1 MDLILL
7 EVFLELLIT
16 NNYVQVKNMEKL
28 RLDLNGLHE
37 YQQNRYPYL
46 FIDIAEEVIPGK
58 SARGYKNLNDDDWWF
73 EVHFP
78 GDPNMPGAL
87 QIEAMV
93 QLGALMVT
101 TLPGNKGK
109 VVYLISANNLKLMKK
124 ILPGDRLDIETEL
137 LSWKRG
143 MGKCS
148 GAGYVNGEKVCSIDF
163 NIVMPHILEE
173 YKVKKK

>member
-1 MDLILL
+1 MEKMHLDLIG
-7 EVFLELLIT
+7 I
-16 NNYVQVKNMEKL
+16 Q
-28 RLDLNGLHE
+28 E

-46 FIDIAEEVIPGK
+46 LIDVAEEIIPGK
-58 SARGYKNLNDDDWWF
+58 SAKGYKNLTVNDWWF

-78 GDPNMPGAL
+78 GDPSMPGAL
-87 QIEAMV
+87 QMEAIV

-109 VVYLISANNLKLMKK
+109 VVYLVSANNFKLSKK
-124 ILPGDRLDIETEL
+124 ILPGDRLDIETKL

-143 MGKCS
+143 IGKCS
-148 GAGYVNGEKVCSIDF
+148 GTAYVKGEKACSVDF

-173 YKVKKK
+173 YKVKK

>member
-1 MDLILL
+1 MR
-7 EVFLELLIT
+7 
-16 NNYVQVKNMEKL
+16 KL
-28 RLDLNGLHE
+28 HLDLNGLHE

-46 FIDIAEEVIPGK
+46 LIDVAEEVVPGK
-58 SARGYKNLNDDDWWF
+58 SAKGYMNLTDDDWWF

-148 GAGYVNGEKVCSIDF
+148 GVGYVKGEKVCSIDF

-173 YKVKKK
+173 YKVKK

>member
-1 MDLILL
+1 MRK
-7 EVFLELLIT
+7 FH
-16 NNYVQVKNMEKL
+16 
-28 RLDLNGLHE
+28 LDLKGLHE

-46 FIDIAEEVIPGK
+46 LIDVAEEIIPGK
-58 SARGYKNLNDDDWWF
+58 SAKGYKDLTVDDWWF

-143 MGKCS
+143 MGKCF

>member
-1 MDLILL
+1 MKKI
-7 EVFLELLIT
+7 
-16 NNYVQVKNMEKL
+16 Q
-28 RLDLNGLHE
+28 LDLNGIHE

-46 FIDIAEEVIPGK
+46 LIDFAEEVIPGK
-58 SARGYKNLNDDDWWF
+58 SAKGYKDLSIDDWWF

-109 VVYLISANNLKLMKK
+109 VVYLSSADKLQLKKK
-124 ILPGDRLDIETEL
+124 VLPGDRFNIITEL

-143 MGKCS
+143 IGRAIGS
-148 GAGYVNGEKVCSIDF
+148 GYVNDKEVCSIEF
-163 NIVMPHILEE
+163 VIVMPHILDE
-173 YKVKKK
+173 YKVK

>member
-1 MDLILL
+1 MG
-7 EVFLELLIT
+7 
-16 NNYVQVKNMEKL
+16 KL
-28 RLDLNGLHE
+28 RLDLIGLHE

-46 FIDIAEEVIPGK
+46 LIDVAEEVIPGK
-58 SARGYKNLNDDDWWF
+58 SAKGYKNLSINDWWF

-78 GDPNMPGAL
+78 GDPSMPGGL

-109 VVYLISANNLKLMKK
+109 VVYLTSANNLKLMKK
-124 ILPGDRLDIETEL
+124 ILPGDRFDIETEL
-137 LSWKRG
+137 LRWKRG
-143 MGKCS
+143 LGSCT
-148 GAGYVNGEKVCSIDF
+148 GAGYVNGEKVCGIDF

-173 YKVKKK
+173 YKVKK

>member
-1 MDLILL
+1 MG
-7 EVFLELLIT
+7 E
-16 NNYVQVKNMEKL
+16 L

-46 FIDIAEEVIPGK
+46 LIDVAEEVIPGK
-58 SARGYKNLNDDDWWF
+58 SAKGFKNLTINDWWF

-78 GDPNMPGAL
+78 DDPSMPGAL
-87 QIEAMV
+87 QIEAIV

-109 VVYLISANNLKLMKK
+109 VVYLTSANNLKFLKK
-124 ILPGDRLDIETEL
+124 IVPGDRLDIVTEL
-137 LSWKRG
+137 MRWKRG
-143 MGKCS
+143 LGNCT
-148 GAGYVNGEKVCSIDF
+148 GAGYVSGEKVCSLEF

-173 YKVKKK
+173 FKVKIK

>member
-1 MDLILL
+1 
-7 EVFLELLIT
+7 
-16 NNYVQVKNMEKL
+16 MEKL

-46 FIDIAEEVIPGK
+46 LIDIAEEVIPGK

-143 MGKCS
+143 MGKCF